1 MSYTADLPS
10 LNCLHVIILFS
21 LSYLLCCEWMS
32 ACLQAVVIHLL
43 FVSFYTT
50 SQGHSV
56 DLQLLYL
63 FCYYRP
69 LQNIWFIQ
77 HFFFYINFFLK
88 IFVYFIMLKISMSDV
103 TFIWEIKDMASIQW
117 MALTYAFV
125 VIDKVE
131 LWYINVYIHHTYY
144 WTGGHTGLQSSINSR
159 TDIFQAF
166 EKQMLLYWNSIQSG
180 WLNFLSLKQQL
191 CCWILFCIYMYV

>member
-1 MSYTADLPS
+1 MSLFYSVCPICYVVS
-10 LNCLHVIILFS
+10 EWVHV
-21 LSYLLCCEWMS
+21 YK
-32 ACLQAVVIHLL
+32 QLL
-43 FVSFYTT
+43 FIC
-50 SQGHSV
+50 
-56 DLQLLYL
+56 YL
-63 FCYYRP
+63 FLSIPQVKVIQLTFSYYIFFAITVP
-69 LQNIWFIQ
+69 YKIYDLYSI
-77 HFFFYINFFLK
+77 FFFTLIFFLK

>member
-1 MSYTADLPS
+1 MLWVNECMFTSSCYSFVICFFLYHKSRSFSWPSVIISFLLLPS
-10 LNCLHVIILFS
+10 LTKYMI
-21 LSYLLCCEWMS
+21 
-32 ACLQAVVIHLL
+32 
-43 FVSFYTT
+43 YTA
-50 SQGHSV
+50 
-56 DLQLLYL
+56 
-63 FCYYRP
+63 
-69 LQNIWFIQ
+69 
-77 HFFFYINFFLK
+77 FFFYINFFLK

-166 EKQMLLYWNSIQSG
+166 
-180 WLNFLSLKQQL
+180 
-191 CCWILFCIYMYV
+191 